1 MSEEK
6 ILHQDPKAIAKYI
19 ISKTPIGLLD
29 ESLKNLKILLNEE
42 ILNSPEVIQELKKY
56 KESHLIPISVPNV
69 KSKVLISPYNQ
80 DSDEFYYDQIQNIR
94 FKLNQNCNPENIE
107 EYTLN
112 TEMFRKVSRRMEEYI
127 KKYYNKNAIHY
138 NVYHNDFMNKIN
150 ILISGKL
157 IDLKNSWNGEWIG
170 IWELDIGTKKMY
182 GEILINTMY
191 YEEGNIQFHFK
202 KNYETDNK
210 GNDES
215 SMAGQLLEFIEKNEN
230 DVQNTIEKM
239 NENLSE
245 EYVKP
250 LRKKVSLIEK
260 DMNWSVEQVQFK
272 LSC

>member
-157 IDLKNSWNGEWIG
+157 IDHKNSWNGEWIS

-215 SMAGQLLEFIEKNEN
+215 SMAEQLLEFIEKNEN

-272 LSC
+272 QN

>member
-69 KSKVLISPYNQ
+69 KTKVLISPYNQ

-94 FKLNQNCNPENIE
+94 FKLNQNCIPENIE

-127 KKYYNKNAIHY
+127 KKYYNKNAIH
-138 NVYHNDFMNKIN
+138 F
-150 ILISGKL
+150 
-157 IDLKNSWNGEWIG
+157 
-170 IWELDIGTKKMY
+170 
-182 GEILINTMY
+182 NT
-191 YEEGNIQFHFK
+191 
-202 KNYETDNK
+202 
-210 GNDES
+210 
-215 SMAGQLLEFIEKNEN
+215 L
-230 DVQNTIEKM
+230 
-239 NENLSE
+239 
-245 EYVKP
+245 
-250 LRKKVSLIEK
+250 
-260 DMNWSVEQVQFK
+260 
-272 LSC
+272 

>member
-157 IDLKNSWNGEWIG
+157 IDHKNSWNGEWIG

-215 SMAGQLLEFIEKNEN
+215 SMAEQLLEFIEKNEN

-272 LSC
+272 QS

>member
-1 MSEEK
+1 
-6 ILHQDPKAIAKYI
+6 
-19 ISKTPIGLLD
+19 
-29 ESLKNLKILLNEE
+29 
-42 ILNSPEVIQELKKY
+42 
-56 KESHLIPISVPNV
+56 
-69 KSKVLISPYNQ
+69 
-80 DSDEFYYDQIQNIR
+80 
-94 FKLNQNCNPENIE
+94 
-107 EYTLN
+107 
-112 TEMFRKVSRRMEEYI
+112 
-127 KKYYNKNAIHY
+127 
-138 NVYHNDFMNKIN
+138 
-150 ILISGKL
+150 
-157 IDLKNSWNGEWIG
+157 
-170 IWELDIGTKKMY
+170 MY

-215 SMAGQLLEFIEKNEN
+215 SMAEQLLEFIEKNEN

-272 LSC
+272 QS